1 MKSLDKKLTNIKS
14 LDNKRSNFIIADA
27 KDADM
32 AGGIRGP
39 GFIRKSNGELTNK
52 PDNFSSYVNK
62 MDEMTK
68 SKLID
73 VMLMS
78 MSSAEILIKNK
89 LFFFCLFVV
98 IIYHSFISVFL
109 VLNLCNRI
117 KT

>member
-1 MKSLDKKLTNIKS
+1 MKSLDNKLTNIKS

-73 VMLMS
+73 VMLMCVQCRN
-78 MSSAEILIKNK
+78 IN
-89 LFFFCLFVV
+89 
-98 IIYHSFISVFL
+98 
-109 VLNLCNRI
+109 
-117 KT
+117 